1 MILEKKP
8 REDLPTTRSSA
19 QIDQDLGTLE
29 EVVLFVK
36 LDQLERRTGT
46 VTLFLG
52 HVVVLIQT
60 SCKSPRISEG
70 MLVTLKVFGTFSSS
84 FQEAACAVVPF
95 PVFF

>member
-1 MILEKKP
+1 MKLLRIWSNG
-8 REDLPTTRSSA
+8 LPTTGSSA
-19 QIDQDLGTLE
+19 QIDQDLGALE

-60 SCKSPRISEG
+60 S
-70 MLVTLKVFGTFSSS
+70 
-84 FQEAACAVVPF
+84 
-95 PVFF
+95 

>member
-1 MILEKKP
+1 MGCKFVGLSSRYKSGMLHLKTSN
-8 REDLPTTRSSA
+8 DNLPTTRSSA

-60 SCKSPRISEG
+60 S
-70 MLVTLKVFGTFSSS
+70 
-84 FQEAACAVVPF
+84 
-95 PVFF
+95 